1 MIKKDEVDEVFE
13 ALEEDAKEK
22 ILECDKLMTEC
33 FRRVFSTPE
42 GKIVLHQLLKDL
54 EFFNCKI
61 SNEREIALNNYAK
74 FMIFKRLK
82 CDNTKEI
89 TNNLLNNSNITREE
103 TNG

>member
-1 MIKKDEVDEVFE
+1 MAKKDEVDEVFE

-22 ILECDKLMTEC
+22 IIECDKLMTEC
-33 FRRVFSTPE
+33 FRRVFSTPD

-74 FMIFKRLK
+74 FMIFKRLG
-82 CDNTKEI
+82 C
-89 TNNLLNNSNITREE
+89 NNDKQISDAIFDCNKK
-103 TNG
+103 

>member
-1 MIKKDEVDEVFE
+1 MVKKDEVDEVFE

-33 FRRVFSTPE
+33 FRRVFSTPD

-74 FMIFKRLK
+74 FMIFKRLG
-82 CDNTKEI
+82 C
-89 TNNLLNNSNITREE
+89 NNDKQISDAIFDCNKK
-103 TNG
+103 

>member
-1 MIKKDEVDEVFE
+1 MAKKDEVDEIFE
-13 ALEEDAKEK
+13 ALEDDAKEK

-33 FRRVFSTPE
+33 FRRVFSTSD

-74 FMIFKRLK
+74 FMIFKRLGCNNDK
-82 CDNTKEI
+82 QISDAIFDCRKE
-89 TNNLLNNSNITREE
+89 N
-103 TNG
+103 

>member
-1 MIKKDEVDEVFE
+1 MAKKDEVDEVFE

-54 EFFNCKI
+54 EFFNYKI

-74 FMIFKRLK
+74 FMIFKRLG
-82 CDNTKEI
+82 C
-89 TNNLLNNSNITREE
+89 NNDKQISDAIFNCNKK
-103 TNG
+103 